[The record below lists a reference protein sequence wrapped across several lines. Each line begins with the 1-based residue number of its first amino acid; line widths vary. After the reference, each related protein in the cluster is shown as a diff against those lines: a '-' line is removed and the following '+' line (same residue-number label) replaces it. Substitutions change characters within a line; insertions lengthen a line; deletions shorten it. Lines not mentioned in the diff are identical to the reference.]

1 MNKIIF
7 RYTVESDGENLRV
20 HSEIGDDLDP
30 AEALLVGLFRRYTIK
45 AENTVLAVIRDE
57 DGIILA

>member
-1 MNKIIF
+1 MTKILF

-20 HSEIGDDLDP
+20 KSELGDNLDP
-30 AEALLVGLFRRYTIK
+30 AEALVAGIFRRYTIK
-45 AENTVLAVIRDE
+45 AENTVLAVVNDE

>member
-1 MNKIIF
+1 MTKIIF
-7 RYTVESDGENLRV
+7 RYTVESDGVSLRV
-20 HSEIGDDLDP
+20 KSEIGDNLDP

-45 AENTVLAVIRDE
+45 AENTVLAVVKDE